1 MSVAD
6 LRKEYMLNGL
16 SASDVDAD
24 PIRQFRVWFDQ
35 ALAGGLVEPNAM
47 TVATA
52 TPDGRPSARMV
63 LIKGVDERGFVFY
76 TNYESRKG
84 QELAGNPY
92 AALVFYWAELER
104 QVRIEGSVEQVSPAE
119 SDAYFHSRPLGS
131 QLGATASD
139 QSQVLASRA
148 ELEQRVADL
157 AAAYADRQLPR
168 PPHWGGFRIVP
179 TAIEFWQGQP
189 SRLHDRLRY
198 RRDGTGAWVIEPKYD
213 AVPYGFGSGLLPAYA
228 GGKWGFIDITGK
240 PVIEARFDEASH
252 FERGVSWTRSGGEWC
267 AVDRRGTRIPAL
279 SCQGAIPTNIHIQ
292 QSFSCQIAPLRM
304 PEAPQ

>member
-1 MSVAD
+1 MSVTD

-16 SASDVDAD
+16 SAADVDAD
-24 PIRQFRVWFDQ
+24 PIRQFRAWFDQ
-35 ALAGGLVEPNAM
+35 ALAAGLAEPNAM

-52 TPDGRPSARMV
+52 TPDGRPSARML

-104 QVRIEGSVEQVSPAE
+104 QVRIEGAVEQVSPVE

-131 QLGATASD
+131 QLGAAASD

-148 ELEQRVADL
+148 QLEQRVADL
-157 AAAYADRQLPR
+157 AAAHANRQLPR
-168 PPHWGGFRIVP
+168 PPHWGGFRVVP

-198 RRDGTGAWVIEPKYD
+198 RRDEAGAWV
-213 AVPYGFGSGLLPAYA
+213 V
-228 GGKWGFIDITGK
+228 
-240 PVIEARFDEASH
+240 
-252 FERGVSWTRSGGEWC
+252 ER
-267 AVDRRGTRIPAL
+267 L
-279 SCQGAIPTNIHIQ
+279 SP
-292 QSFSCQIAPLRM
+292 
-304 PEAPQ
+304 